1 MYTKYCIKCGYPM
14 RRVKDE
20 ENNKIITICSN
31 IRCNHMYARKITKRG
46 VQWQNQT
53 EDFAQGGC

>member
-1 MYTKYCIKCGYPM
+1 MCTKYCTKYCTKCGYPM

-31 IRCNHMYARKITKRG
+31 TRCNHMYARKITKRG
-46 VQWQNQT
+46 VY
-53 EDFAQGGC
+53 GRG

>member
-31 IRCNHMYARKITKRG
+31 IKCNHMYARKITKRYVYG
-46 VQWQNQT
+46 INKI
-53 EDFAQGGC
+53 FR